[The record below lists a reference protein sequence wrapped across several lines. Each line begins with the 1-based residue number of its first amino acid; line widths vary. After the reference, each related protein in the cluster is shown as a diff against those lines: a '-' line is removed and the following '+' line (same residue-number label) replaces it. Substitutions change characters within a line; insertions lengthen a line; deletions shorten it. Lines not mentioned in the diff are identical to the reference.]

1 MIDFII
7 AIPSYKRSDIL
18 INNTFK
24 LCLKWNI
31 KLSNIYIFVVEDDY
45 NDYKRVLSEYEEVK
59 IIIGPVGLHNM
70 RNFITKYFPVNTP
83 ILHIDDDIKD
93 LVKLKIDYSV
103 DDIKSSKRYKLESF
117 DTSTI
122 SYNSISEWISYA
134 FEYTK
139 NHSATMF
146 GIYPVKNG
154 FFMKDS
160 PEITT
165 SLKFC
170 VGVFWGI
177 WNDYNILINIE
188 EKEDFERTLI
198 CYDKDKKI
206 IRFNWIA
213 PVTTYYKTQGG
224 MQYHNKDRKH
234 ESKISCDYLLNN
246 WGHYCKLYTSK
257 KSGIY
262 EIRLKTP

>member
-7 AIPSYKRSDIL
+7 AIPSYKRSKIL
-18 INNTFK
+18 FNNTFN

-31 KLSNIYIFVVEDDY
+31 KLSNIHIFVVEDDY
-45 NDYKRVLSEYEEVK
+45 EDYKNVLADYLDVK
-59 IIIGPVGLHNM
+59 IIIGPLGLHNM
-70 RNFITKYFPVNTP
+70 RNFITKYFPNDTP
-83 ILHIDDDIKD
+83 ILHMDDDISD
-93 LVKLKIDYSV
+93 LVTLNIDYSV
-103 DDIKSSKRYKLESF
+103 DDVKSSKRYKLVPF
-117 DTSTI
+117 VPL
-122 SYNSISEWISYA
+122 NSMSEWISFA

-139 NHSATMF
+139 NHSATLF

-165 SLKFC
+165 TLKFC

-177 WNDYNILINIE
+177 WNDHNILINIE
-188 EKEDFERTLI
+188 EKEDFERTLL

-213 PVTTYYKTQGG
+213 PVTKYYKTQGG

-246 WGHYCKLYTSK
+246 WSQYCKLYTSK

-262 EIRLKTP
+262 EIRFKI